1 MTQLI
6 LDPAVLDKLASVQGT
21 VQLCYPDGRV
31 VGNFVPARTEPARWQ
46 RPPVSDEELAERKRE
61 SGRTLAEILADLEK
75 QG

>member
-6 LDPAVLDKLASVQGT
+6 LDPAILDRLAAMKSA

-31 VGNFVPARTEPARWQ
+31 AGNFVPAPASWQ

-61 SGRTLAEILADLEK
+61 GGRSLAEVVADLEK
-75 QG
+75 RA